1 MWAKFDNGGCS
12 DMADTENDNSKE
24 KEKQDIDI
32 FGSLLDLGG
41 RVFIVVVIA
50 MLDCIEQTFANMTY
64 ASGKNFKWVLLVV
77 CTYLPISI
85 LSPLFG
91 YRSCITWQDS
101 IIAILVT
108 CVLYAVNGINKMQIN
123 AMVVKIKEVNKSIM
137 EGTKHNGERKR

>member
-1 MWAKFDNGGCS
+1 MSDLDNTNNNESGS
-12 DMADTENDNSKE
+12 NSV
-24 KEKQDIDI
+24 DI
-32 FGSLLDLGG
+32 FGSLVDLGG
-41 RVFIVVVIA
+41 RAFVVVIIA

-77 CTYLPISI
+77 CSYLPVSI

-91 YRSCITWQDS
+91 YRSCITWQDA

-123 AMVVKIKEVNKSIM
+123 AMVLKIKEIKQKSV
-137 EGTKHNGERKR
+137 EGSKRYVQRKR